1 MSVEQ
6 LVGEAWFPYAFILF
20 LAVPFVV
27 LLRNLI
33 HQISKISLKSGVG
46 SSVSADVT
54 APRLAAYERMTVFLE
69 RHRPQNLVGNFD
81 TNLTPTEFVFLSQ
94 KSIDQEWEYN
104 AAQQLY
110 ISNSSWEAV
119 AAYRQLLVKTLH
131 QTLEETPNSS
141 LADFKKAF
149 LTRSITQGVEPLDA
163 LRALKKD
170 IIHLP

>member
-1 MSVEQ
+1 MSVDQ
-6 LVGEAWFPYAFILF
+6 LVGEAWFPYAFVLF

-33 HQISKISLKSGVG
+33 LQISKIGNNSGSG
-46 SSVSADVT
+46 SSVSADIT

-81 TNLTPTEFVFLSQ
+81 INLTPTEFVYLSQ
-94 KSIDQEWEYN
+94 KSIEQEWEYN

-110 ISNSSWEAV
+110 ISSSSWEAV
-119 AAYRQLLVKTLH
+119 AAYRQLLLKTLH
-131 QTLEETPNSS
+131 QTLEEVPDVS
-141 LADFKKAF
+141 LAEFKKSF
-149 LTRSITQGVEPLDA
+149 LTRSVNYGVEPLEA
-163 LRALKKD
+163 LRQLKKD